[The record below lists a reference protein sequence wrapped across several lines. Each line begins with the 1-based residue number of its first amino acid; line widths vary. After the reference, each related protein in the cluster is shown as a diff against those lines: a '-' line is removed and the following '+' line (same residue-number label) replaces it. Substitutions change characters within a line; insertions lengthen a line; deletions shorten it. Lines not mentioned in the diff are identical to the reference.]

1 MKVKDIDNHDV
12 HESSVS
18 QALRIS
24 PGLPDIFQVFFPGT
38 HRSTRE
44 SKHNDVIVISGK
56 KGSGKTELAKFM
68 AYVYHQQFPR
78 NRVIIFSGIRDLYA
92 DLPSAVKVD
101 LKKVEQEEEDKSK
114 TDYPGVPDASE
125 FRDSLVI
132 FDDTEKMP
140 NIKVEK
146 MLYQLVNVLAQ
157 NGRNFGTN
165 VICIL
170 HQLNKGLQSSTL
182 LREADT
188 FVIFPKSYD
197 INTFNTLVHHLGF
210 SKEDAQTLYAHK
222 HEWFILIHQTVPSYV
237 YLGSSMRKIYL

>member
-1 MKVKDIDNHDV
+1 LIKEKVCIRADV
-12 HESSVS
+12 RESLVS
-18 QALRIS
+18 QHYGYLLDD
-24 PGLPDIFQVFFPGT
+24 PYIFQIFFPGT

-68 AYVYHQQFPR
+68 AYVYHEKFPR
-78 NRVIIFSGIRDLYA
+78 NRFIIFSDIRDLYD
-92 DLPSAVKVD
+92 DLPWAIKVV
-101 LKKVEQEEEDKSK
+101 LKEVEQEEQEKSRG
-114 TDYPGVPDASE
+114 DYSGILDASE

-140 NIKVEK
+140 NAKIEK

-170 HQLNKGLQSSTL
+170 HQVNKGLQSTTL

-188 FVIFPKSYD
+188 FIIFPRSYD
-197 INTFNTLVHHLGF
+197 MNTLIRLF
-210 SKEDAQTLYAHK
+210 ITSDFQKKTLRPCMHRK
-222 HEWFILIHQTVPSYV
+222 MNGLFLFIRLSRAMCISEH
-237 YLGSSMRKIYL
+237 R

>member
-1 MKVKDIDNHDV
+1 MMSTK
-12 HESSVS
+12 
-18 QALRIS
+18 ALCLKHY
-24 PGLPDIFQVFFPGT
+24 GYLLDDPDIFQVFFPGT

-44 SKHNDVIVISGK
+44 SKHNVVLVISGK

-78 NRVIIFSGIRDLYA
+78 NRVIFFSGIRDLYA
-92 DLPSAVKVD
+92 DLPWAIKVD
-101 LKKVEQEEEDKSK
+101 LKKVEQEEQDKNK
-114 TDYPGVPDASE
+114 ADYSGLPDASE
-125 FRDSLVI
+125 FRGSLVI

-140 NIKVEK
+140 NVKIEK

-188 FVIFPKSYD
+188 FMIFPKNYD
-197 INTFNTLVHHLGF
+197 MNTFNTLVHHLGF
-210 SKEDAQTLYAHK
+210 SKEDAQALYAQK
-222 HEWFILIHQTVPSYV
+222 QEWFILIQQTVPSYV
-237 YLGSSMRKIYL
+237 YLGTSMRKIYL

>member
-1 MKVKDIDNHDV
+1 MFAKALYLKHYGYLLDN
-12 HESSVS
+12 
-18 QALRIS
+18 
-24 PGLPDIFQVFFPGT
+24 PDIFQIFFPGT

-68 AYVYHQQFPR
+68 AYVYHEKFPR
-78 NRVIIFSGIRDLYA
+78 NRVIVFSGIKDLYN
-92 DLPSAVKVD
+92 DLSWAIKVD
-101 LKKVEQEEEDKSK
+101 LKEVEQEEQEKSRG
-114 TDYPGVPDASE
+114 DYSGIPDASE

-140 NIKVEK
+140 NAKIEK

-170 HQLNKGLQSSTL
+170 HQVNKGLQSTTL

-188 FVIFPKSYD
+188 FIIFPRSYD
-197 INTFNTLVHHLGF
+197 MNTFNTLIHHLGF
-210 SKEDAQTLYAHK
+210 SKEDAQALYAQK
-222 HEWFILIHQTVPSYV
+222 DEWFILIHQTIPSYV
-237 YLGSSMRKIYL
+237 YLGPSMKKINL